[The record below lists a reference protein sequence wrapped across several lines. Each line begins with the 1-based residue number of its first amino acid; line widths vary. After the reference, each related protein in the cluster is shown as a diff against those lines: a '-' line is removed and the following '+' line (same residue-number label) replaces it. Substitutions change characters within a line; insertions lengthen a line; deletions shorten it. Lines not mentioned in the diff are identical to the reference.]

1 MSGGHFDY
9 NQYRLKLSG
18 MAYTLCYHQLI
29 IKIMNTEEQIKKA
42 EYNIKKRGLA
52 KIVKHYNGFIV
63 MARSERDYQS
73 KINSINRGDIFGFYT
88 VDVALSL

>member
-29 IKIMNTEEQIKKA
+29 IKIMNTEEQIKKQ
-42 EYNIKKRGLA
+42 NIILRKEGLQ
-52 KIVKHYNGFIV
+52 K
-63 MARSERDYQS
+63 
-73 KINSINRGDIFGFYT
+73 
-88 VDVALSL
+88 L